1 MKTDIILAGVGG
13 QGILTIAA
21 SIGQAALKNKMYLKQ
36 AETHGMS
43 QRGGDVVSHLRIS
56 DKPIHSDLIPK
67 GQADLVIAV
76 EPMEGLR
83 YVPYLSET
91 GYLVTNIT
99 PFINIPNYPDIEKV
113 MQEIDKVKNK
123 VTLDA
128 DAIAAG
134 LKSKRS
140 SNMVILGASSPFLN
154 GVTPQ
159 NLQDGIQEIFSKKGD
174 NVVKVNIDAFLA
186 GKTESDKILIK

>member
-13 QGILTIAA
+13 QGILSIAA
-21 SIGQAALKNKMYLKQ
+21 SIGQAALKNKLYVKQ

-56 DKPIHSDLIPK
+56 DSPIYSDLIPK
-67 GQADLVIAV
+67 GKADLIIAV

-83 YVPYLSET
+83 YINYLSDD
-91 GYLVTNIT
+91 GYLVSNTTPFNNIT
-99 PFINIPNYPDIEKV
+99 DYPETDQVLEQLKKAPNLIAFNAD
-113 MQEIDKVKNK
+113 EIASN
-123 VTLDA
+123 
-128 DAIAAG
+128 

-154 GVTPQ
+154 GIKYE
-159 NLQDGIQEIFSKKGD
+159 LLEEGIREIFKNKGD
-174 NVVKVNIDAFLA
+174 DIINVNLKALSE
-186 GKTESDKILIK
+186 GKKESDKKLNS

>member
-99 PFINIPNYPDIEKV
+99 PFINIPNYPDIEKL

>member
-13 QGILTIAA
+13 QGILSIAA

-56 DKPIHSDLIPK
+56 DKPIHSDLIPEGK
-67 GQADLVIAV
+67 ADLIISV

-91 GYLVTNIT
+91 GYLITNST
-99 PFINIPNYPDIEKV
+99 PFVNIPNYPDIDKV
-113 MQEIDKVKNK
+113 MAEIDKLEHK
-123 VTLDA
+123 VVLDA
-128 DAIAAG
+128 DAIAKA
-134 LKSKRS
+134 LKSRRS
-140 SNMVILGASSPFLN
+140 SNMVMLGASSPFLN

-159 NLQDGIQEIFSKKGD
+159 NLQDGIKEIFGKKGED
-174 NVVKVNIDAFLA
+174 VVAVNVDAFLA
-186 GKTESDKILIK
+186 GKAEADKIIG